1 MKLTIEKIRTYNS
14 VIEFII
20 LVLLCAFLLV
30 GGVLFVIRLFPKP
43 AEPGIIT
50 VPDTAKTEIIRT
62 TKYVAQLRDNY
73 VFALESDAIA
83 ESDLSPKQ
91 KSLASYDRAGGTR
104 EIVNY
109 HFVSAATKKETP
121 LLEHDA
127 LIVASRFINDSK
139 EAGPLLGKNV
149 YAIVSADSDADGRLS
164 VDDDV
169 DLYVSSYD
177 GTRLEK
183 IGQDAYGYQL
193 IADDTILF
201 TEETDEGKTFRIYN
215 DKTGKTETIKTVSEK
230 PGNKE
235 FDRIF
240 Y

>member
-14 VIEFII
+14 VIAFII

-30 GGVLFVIRLFPKP
+30 EGVLFVIRQFPKP
-43 AEPGIIT
+43 AEPGVKI

-62 TKYVAQLRDNY
+62 TKYVSQLRDTY

-83 ESDLSPKQ
+83 ESDLVPMQ
-91 KSLASYDRAGGTR
+91 KSVASYERSGSNR
-104 EIVNY
+104 ETVNY
-109 HFVSAATKKETP
+109 YFVSAATKKETP

-149 YAIVSADSDADGRLS
+149 YAIVSADTNADGSLS
-164 VDDDV
+164 VDDAV

-183 IGQDAYGYQL
+183 IGHDAYGYQL
-193 IADDTILF
+193 IADETILF
-201 TEETDEGKTFRIYN
+201 TEATSGGKAFRTY
-215 DKTGKTETIKTVSEK
+215 DDRTGKTETIKTVSEK
-230 PGNKE
+230 PENKE